1 MKAKI
6 IIPSRVRAF
15 EHDYRLPLVATG
27 VFVAVL
33 STLLLLRMHEHS
45 IVAQVL
51 SGTKTSGR
59 DYATLL
65 SQDKV
70 AGLNDNQLG
79 TEEASTPASTQKSI
93 NSSSTT
99 FTSSSGST
107 ATSGNTSTAASGTAS
122 SSSSSSASSEVPAT
136 TPPTSGGGTTTPA
149 QPFNASITSFRQE
162 GSGVITCNGSGSS
175 GNKCSKTYTFTAGI
189 QTANGPGTVNYNWR
203 FSTDGSSNGSFQA
216 ASGTFGTI
224 LQKQI
229 TLSCSNPT
237 AFTAQLTLSSPTPA
251 QSPVIAVTHVCN

>member
-33 STLLLLRMHEHS
+33 SALLLVRMHEHS

-70 AGLNDNQLG
+70 AGLNDDQLG
-79 TEEASTPASTQKSI
+79 TEESSAPATTQKSV
-93 NSSSTT
+93 NSTSTT
-99 FTSSSGST
+99 FTSSSSSPTASSTTSTSPSGST
-107 ATSGNTSTAASGTAS
+107 ASGS
-122 SSSSSSASSEVPAT
+122 SSSSPEVPAT
-136 TPPTSGGGTTTPA
+136 TPPASGGGTTTPA
-149 QPFNASITSFRQE
+149 PPFSASITSFRQE
-162 GSGVITCNGSGSS
+162 GSGVMTCSGSGSS

-203 FSTDGSSNGSFQA
+203 FSVDGSSNGSFQA
-216 ASGTFGTI
+216 ASGAFGTI

-229 TLSCSNPT
+229 TLSCSNST
-237 AFTAQLTLSSPTPA
+237 VFTAQMTLSSPAPT